1 MSKEYLKSK
10 CEMSSAYGM
19 MCTTL
24 IKNVEYVT
32 EKYLVLYG
40 SDFYDKYNKA
50 EFQTVEAAI
59 KFAGEKMDEG
69 YDISVKQVNAVKG
82 WEDYLHADVKL
93 VDEDIDGDDYYGGH
107 KLPPKPVI
115 HFPR

>member
-1 MSKEYLKSK
+1 MFYYKP
-10 CEMSSAYGM
+10 
-19 MCTTL
+19 
-24 IKNVEYVT
+24 

-40 SDFYDKYNKA
+40 SHQFEKYHKQ
-50 EFQTVEAAI
+50 EFSSIERAI

-69 YDISVKQVNAVKG
+69 YDIAIKQVNAVKG

-93 VDEDIDGDDYYGGH
+93 TDEDIDGDDYYGGH

-115 HFPR
+115 HFPAR